1 MIKRLALAVC
11 LALTFCNNNSGAA
24 TETVTL
30 EFPEERAAE
39 FDELVDEWLRDQ
51 KNADGSLRYPQ
62 DTAKERKQALLQF
75 ILKFDYIQV
84 VLKACDRFPDKC
96 PEDMKILRETRNE
109 TNQKY
114 QDLLNSLVK

>member
-39 FDELVDEWLRDQ
+39 FDELVDVGYKYGKQ
-51 KNADGSLRYPQ
+51 H
-62 DTAKERKQALLQF
+62 AKEWKRQIG
-75 ILKFDYIQV
+75 IL
-84 VLKACDRFPDKC
+84 
-96 PEDMKILRETRNE
+96 
-109 TNQKY
+109 
-114 QDLLNSLVK
+114 